1 MEYSSVL
8 TSYFIVIPIVQK
20 CVPKEKNQ
28 TQQLETAFISANGGP
43 AEAHVGNDG
52 PSPDFLCDEQ
62 ENGIE
67 NKNIQSM
74 LWQKL

>member
-52 PSPDFLCDEQ
+52 PSSDFLCDEQ
-62 ENGIE
+62 KTE
-67 NKNIQSM
+67 
-74 LWQKL
+74 